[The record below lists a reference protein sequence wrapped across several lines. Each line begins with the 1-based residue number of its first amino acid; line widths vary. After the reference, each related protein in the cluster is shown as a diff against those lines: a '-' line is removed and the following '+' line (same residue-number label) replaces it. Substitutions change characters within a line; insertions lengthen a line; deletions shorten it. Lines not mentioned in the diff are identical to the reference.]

1 MAMRK
6 TQVGASFFSTLIVLI
21 VAGIFLSV
29 GFKLYPAYWD
39 HYLIK
44 SVVTELAESP
54 DEASLPVPEV
64 KSLLSKRF
72 LINQVRLPNKDALTI
87 ERDEGIITFTLNYD
101 VQVPMFSNVDALI
114 KFDEQFEVI
123 SR

>member
-1 MAMRK
+1 MAVHN
-6 TQVGASFFSTLIVLI
+6 TQRGASFFSMMIVLI

-44 SVVTELAESP
+44 SVVTELAENR
-54 DEASLPVPEV
+54 DEASLPVAEV
-64 KSLLSKRF
+64 KLLLSKRF
-72 LINQVRLPNKDALTI
+72 RINQVNLPSPEALTI
-87 ERDEGIITFTLNYD
+87 ERDEGIITISLNYQ
-101 VQVPMFSNVDALI
+101 VQVPMFSNVDALV

>member
-1 MAMRK
+1 MTLRK
-6 TQVGASFFSTLIVLI
+6 TQVGASFFSTMIVLI
-21 VAGIFLSV
+21 VAGIFFTV

-39 HYLIK
+39 HYLLK
-44 SVVTELAESP
+44 SVVTELAERP
-54 DEASLPVPEV
+54 DEASLPAAEV
-64 KSLLSKRF
+64 KMLLNKRF
-72 LINQVRLPNKDALTI
+72 RINQVRLPNKNALTI
-87 ERDEGIITFTLNYD
+87 ERDEGIITITLNYD